1 MSTIKIL
8 LVILFLNCFCLS
20 FSQVAKKRNDMILL
34 LDLKSKAVREYN
46 IHKDT
51 MSARFSIYIKEYESK
66 KERDKA
72 IKIYNERVKN
82 IKTSGENPS
91 ELRLPDFSVGLY
103 VFDKKPEKL
112 KSLKGIKF
120 MTINQFQDSIN
131 FARDPIYIIHKLKD
145 GTYLKWKTNTIDI
158 VD

>member
-1 MSTIKIL
+1 MSTIKIS
-8 LVILFLNCFCLS
+8 LVILFLNYFCLS
-20 FSQVAKKRNDMILL
+20 FSQVAKKRNDMIVL

-51 MSARFSIYIKEYESK
+51 ISARFSIYIKEYESK

-91 ELRLPDFSVGLY
+91 DVRLPDFSIGFY
-103 VFDKKPEKL
+103 VYNSKPEKL
-112 KSLKGIKF
+112 ISLNGIKF
-120 MTINQFQDSIN
+120 MTINQFQDSIYSASN
-131 FARDPIYIIHKLKD
+131 PTYIIHKLTD
-145 GTYLKWKTNTIDI
+145 GTYLKWKTYPFEV

>member
-1 MSTIKIL
+1 MSTINFFFIFL
-8 LVILFLNCFCLS
+8 LLNCFSLS
-20 FSQVAKKRNDMILL
+20 FSQTVKKRNDQVVL

-51 MSARFSIYIKEYESK
+51 MSARFSIYVKKYESK

-72 IKIYNERVKN
+72 IKIYNEKVKN

-91 ELRLPDFSVGLY
+91 ELRLPDFSIGLY
-103 VFDKKPEKL
+103 VFDRKPQKL
-112 KSLKGIKF
+112 ESLQGVKFITIK
-120 MTINQFQDSIN
+120 QFQDSIH

-145 GTYLKWKTNTIDI
+145 GTYLKWKTSIMDI

>member
-1 MSTIKIL
+1 MSTIKKTLIFL
-8 LVILFLNCFCLS
+8 LLNCFYLS
-20 FSQVAKKRNDMILL
+20 FSQTIKKRNDQVVL

-46 IHKDT
+46 IHRDT
-51 MSARFSIYIKEYESK
+51 MSARFSIYIKKYESK

-103 VFDKKPEKL
+103 VFDRKPEKL
-112 KSLKGIKF
+112 KSLDGIKF

-145 GTYLKWKTNTIDI
+145 GTYLKWKTNIMDI

>member
-1 MSTIKIL
+1 MSIIKIS
-8 LVILFLNCFCLS
+8 LVFFFLNFFCIS
-20 FSQVAKKRNDMILL
+20 FSQVAKKRNDQVVL

-51 MSARFSIYIKEYESK
+51 MSARFSIYIKKYESK

-72 IKIYNERVKN
+72 IKIYNEKVKN

-91 ELRLPDFSVGLY
+91 ELRLSDFSIGLY
-103 VFDKKPEKL
+103 VFDRKPQKL
-112 KSLKGIKF
+112 ESLQGIRF
-120 MTINQFQDSIN
+120 ITIKQFQDSIH
-131 FARDPIYIIHKLKD
+131 FSRDPIYIIHKLKD
-145 GTYLKWKTNTIDI
+145 GTYLKWKTNIMDI

>member
-1 MSTIKIL
+1 
-8 LVILFLNCFCLS
+8 
-20 FSQVAKKRNDMILL
+20 MILL